1 MTVASAPGK
10 LVLFGDYA
18 VLQGAPS
25 AATSLD
31 IRARAQV
38 DVTAGRESVFIDLA
52 GGKAYDF
59 VVEPGSPLRWTGEQ
73 PADRGALLAAV
84 MDTCHELAH
93 LRGTLPGLRIS
104 INTDEFFTTSGDT
117 TVKLGLGSSAAAL
130 VALTGAL
137 VNALRIPLE
146 QTSLINVC
154 HAAHRRFQ
162 GGRGSGIDIAAA
174 VLGHVV
180 GVQLDKSQDYP
191 NAQPLDWPDGLF
203 MLPVWSGNSASTPEL
218 VARFEAFQASSP
230 DAFDHHL
237 RNLTRFARQADV
249 AWRGGLVAEILSALV
264 GYDNAL
270 ASLDYEAG
278 IGINTDAHDKLRG
291 LTERHGAVYKTSG
304 AGGGD
309 FGTVLTDSAAVRDA
323 VDAELSSAGF
333 MVFRRRLNVA
343 GLVVEG
349 ES

>member
-31 IRARAQV
+31 VQARAQV
-38 DVTAGRESVFIDLA
+38 DVTAGRDSVFIDLA

-59 VVEPGSPLRWTGEQ
+59 VLEPGSPLRWIGEQ

-84 MDTCHELAH
+84 MDTCHDLAH
-93 LRGTLPGLRIS
+93 LRGTIPGLRIS
-104 INTDEFFTTSGDT
+104 INTDEFFTTSGHT

-174 VLGHVV
+174 VLGQVV

-191 NAQPLDWPDGLF
+191 KAQRLDWPDGLF

-218 VARFEAFQASSP
+218 VTRFEAFQARSP
-230 DAFDHHL
+230 DAFESHL

-278 IGINTDAHDKLRG
+278 IGINTAAHDKLRG

-309 FGTVLTDSAAVRDA
+309 FGIVLTDSVTVRDA

-333 MVFRRRLNVA
+333 MVLRRRLNVA
-343 GLVVEG
+343 GLVIEG